1 MFAIRT
7 SDVGSGDLTMVATGS
22 YATEDIRLLGRL
34 SALYEDYAAC
44 LDDDELE
51 RWPAFFTDEALY
63 QIIARENRTQSL
75 ALAAI
80 YCDGIGMIRDRAAAV
95 RECTL
100 YMPRPLRHMIGGIRI
115 MSCDERRQVTTRA
128 NFTVYESPIDSEPRI
143 FMVGR
148 YEDTIVDDGDSLL
161 FRERL
166 CIYDNY
172 RIHTSLIFPV

>member
-1 MFAIRT
+1 
-7 SDVGSGDLTMVATGS
+7 MVTTKT
-22 YATEDIRLLGRL
+22 YATDDTRLPARL
-34 SALYEDYAAC
+34 AAFYEDYAAC

-51 RWPAFFTDEALY
+51 RWPSYFTDDALY

-100 YMPRPLRHMIGGIRI
+100 YMPRPLRHMLGGVRI
-115 MSCDERRQVTTRA
+115 LSCDDYRHIRTRA
-128 NFTVYESPIDSEPRI
+128 NFTVIESPMDSEPRI

-148 YEDTIVDDGDSLL
+148 YEDTVVDDGDSLL
-161 FRERL
+161 FRERC

-172 RIHTSLIFPV
+172 RIHTSLIFPI

>member
-1 MFAIRT
+1 
-7 SDVGSGDLTMVATGS
+7 MVATKS
-22 YATEDIRLLGRL
+22 YAADDTRLLGRL
-34 SALYEDYAAC
+34 AALYEDYAAC

-51 RWPAFFTDEALY
+51 RWPSFFTDDALY
-63 QIIARENRTQSL
+63 QIVARENRSQSL
-75 ALAAI
+75 SLAAV

-100 YMPRPLRHMIGGIRI
+100 YMHRPLRHMLGGIRI
-115 MSCDERRQVTTRA
+115 MSSYDDRQITTRA
-128 NFTVYESPIDSEPRI
+128 NFTVFESPIDSEPRI

-148 YEDTIVDDGDSLL
+148 YEDTVVDDGDSLL
-161 FRERL
+161 FRERC